1 MAVGP
6 GLCGL
11 AVCNGLYQ
19 LSNGVEQTK
28 MNFAMGSLGW
38 SPQDLS
44 YFGSFQGLLGTFAQS
59 TIVMRFLKHFGSAGS
74 FRVGSCFSAVALVLI
89 SQSGRPFLKAK
100 AVKAAVFLLAHVIWT
115 GGFRRWRCIL
125 DWHRLSS
132 IGISY
137 INQIGI
143 TRDDSA
149 ALF

>member
-44 YFGSFQGLLGTFAQS
+44 YFGSFQGLLGAFAQS

-74 FRVGSCFSAVALVLI
+74 FRVLLLRGGARADLAEWPAVPQSESREGSGFPAGARDLD
-89 SQSGRPFLKAK
+89 GR
-100 AVKAAVFLLAHVIWT
+100 V
-115 GGFRRWRCIL
+115 
-125 DWHRLSS
+125 
-132 IGISY
+132 
-137 INQIGI
+137 
-143 TRDDSA
+143 
-149 ALF
+149 